1 MRNFIR
7 LAGVV
12 AALQLMAA
20 ANAVAETKYYKGSKT
35 APAAQPQKIHGI
47 GVGGY
52 SYFELDSQN
61 LNSDYDVK
69 TPQGPDSNRRGDPNP
84 FLNGNLSAGSMW
96 WGQ

>member
-1 MRNFIR
+1 MRKFIR
-7 LAGVV
+7 LASVV
-12 AALQLMAA
+12 AALQLVAA

-35 APAAQPQKIHGI
+35 APAAKSQKIYGI

-52 SYFELDSQN
+52 SYFQLDSQN
-61 LNSDYDVK
+61 LNNQYDIN